1 MDEFVSIEI
10 RGQTLR
16 LLPERAIYWEEGDL
30 LILSD
35 LHLGKSGHFRKNG
48 IPAPA
53 NVHLDDLRGLLEL
66 ADSLKP
72 LAVLV
77 IGDLFHSTYN
87 AEWELLVAFIEE
99 YGSLNLQLV
108 PGNHDILDSDHYQRA
123 GIELM
128 PPAHVRLPF
137 VFSHDVISDL
147 PDDLYCISG
156 HRHPG
161 IRLLGKG
168 RQKMTLPCFLF
179 SEQQAL
185 LPAFGRFTGLS
196 VISPGDND
204 RIYAIAEGRIHQIS
218 LPE

>member
-77 IGDLFHSTYN
+77 IGDLFHST
-87 AEWELLVAFIEE
+87 EVA
-99 YGSLNLQLV
+99 L
-108 PGNHDILDSDHYQRA
+108 
-123 GIELM
+123 
-128 PPAHVRLPF
+128 
-137 VFSHDVISDL
+137 
-147 PDDLYCISG
+147 
-156 HRHPG
+156 
-161 IRLLGKG
+161 
-168 RQKMTLPCFLF
+168 
-179 SEQQAL
+179 
-185 LPAFGRFTGLS
+185 
-196 VISPGDND
+196 
-204 RIYAIAEGRIHQIS
+204 
-218 LPE
+218 